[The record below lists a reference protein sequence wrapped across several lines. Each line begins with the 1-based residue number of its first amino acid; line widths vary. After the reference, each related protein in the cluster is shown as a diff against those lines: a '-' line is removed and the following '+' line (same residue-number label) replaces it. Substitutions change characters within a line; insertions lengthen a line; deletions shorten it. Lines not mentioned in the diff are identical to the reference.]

1 MFKECE
7 PDMAGKADD
16 VVKAGSENPRFLTPE
31 ATPESLRSVPIAL
44 AIPCPTRTMTRETG
58 LSLATLTKPMF
69 ASYIPISPDSMEV
82 GEARNECVERARE
95 AGAEHI
101 LFIDYDVMPP
111 PNALVRLLSHK
122 LPIVGGVY
130 HSKSVPSYPL
140 LWVKGWPGAFED
152 YEAGDLVSVHGMGMG
167 CTLIRMDVFDKMEK
181 PYFKTIP
188 GYVNENP
195 SVVLP
200 HMTEDTYFCD
210 KARKAGFD
218 VVADTGI
225 QAYHVDWV
233 TGVSYRGEADPN
245 GLSRRVVP
253 SWIYRRNGQYI
264 VETVADSTHPGFKMK
279 KPASPKDSEI
289 TKIDLGSGSAP
300 PDGYVGID
308 AFAQGA
314 NVIAGDIADL
324 GWFREE
330 HGLVEAIRSSHSLE
344 HLSHR
349 DAPRVL
355 RDWVNT
361 LKPGGTIEVRV
372 PDLEYHTRRLVE
384 AIDKGEDAY
393 PETNYWIATI
403 YGWQIGGGQV
413 HLNGFTENRL
423 RQLALTSGLADV
435 KIEKKVNPGSPSG
448 EIAENGELVLTGVR
462 PKAKKGK

>member
-1 MFKECE
+1 MFKDEE
-7 PDMAGKADD
+7 PDMAGAADKT
-16 VVKAGSENPRFLTPE
+16 VKEGMDNPRFLSPE
-31 ATPESLRSVPIAL
+31 ATPEQLRSRAIAL

-58 LSLATLTKPMF
+58 LSLAQLTKPMF
-69 ASYIPISPDSMEV
+69 SSFVPISPDSMEV
-82 GEARNECVERARE
+82 GEARNECVEKARE
-95 AGAEHI
+95 AGAAHI

-152 YEAGDLVSVHGMGMG
+152 YEMGDLVSVSGMGMG
-167 CTLIRMDVFDKMEK
+167 CTLIRMDVFDKLEK

-195 SVVLP
+195 NVVLP

-225 QAYHVDWV
+225 QAYHVDWMS
-233 TGVSYRGEADPN
+233 GVSYHGENDPN
-245 GLSRRVVP
+245 GKSRKITP

-264 VETVADSTHPGFKMK
+264 VESVADSSHPGFRVK
-279 KPASPKDSEI
+279 KPEAKETTEI
-289 TKIDLGSGSAP
+289 TKIDLGSGAVPAP
-300 PDGYVGID
+300 GYTGID
-308 AFAQGA
+308 AFVDHPG
-314 NVIAGDIADL
+314 VLKGDISDL
-324 GWFREE
+324 SWFRSE
-330 HGLVEAIRSSHSLE
+330 HGFVEAIRSSHSFE

-349 DAPRVL
+349 DAARVL
-355 RDWVNT
+355 RDWVST
-361 LKPGGTIEVRV
+361 LKPGGTIEIRV
-372 PDLEYHTRRLVE
+372 PDLEYHARRLVE

-393 PETNYWIATI
+393 PEASYWIATI
-403 YGWQIGGGQV
+403 YGWQVGGGQV

-423 RQLALTSGLADV
+423 RQLAVTCGLSDV
-435 KIEKKVNPGSPSG
+435 EITKQVNKGSPSG
-448 EIAENGELVLTGVR
+448 EIAENGELVLTGRR
-462 PKAKKGK
+462 PEVG